1 MLRVL
6 QRPAVWMPL
15 TVLLLTGL
23 LILLL
28 GPVAWWATPAKHLQ
42 GKDKADV
49 HNATR
54 QTLLAAVGGL
64 VVLTGAAFTAR
75 TYYLSRRGQFTGRYT
90 TAIGQ
95 LASDKLTER
104 LGGIYALEH
113 LMVESDRDHNTVVE
127 VLAAFVRERTRPAST
142 PPATVGPIGAEQI
155 ASVHTIGSV
164 VQPTDVQA
172 ALTVLGRR
180 PHRSESNSVDL
191 ARTDLCGADLAAA
204 NLQRA
209 ELTAANLQGA
219 DLSAANLQGADL
231 VEANLQGADLVEANL
246 QRADLTAANLQ
257 RADLEHA
264 DLQGG
269 YLGEARLT
277 DAYLAGAHLQ
287 GVQLFQADL
296 QRAGLGKANLQDA
309 KLLTANLQAARLVRA
324 NLERGDLRGANLQG
338 ADLTGVNMERANL
351 TVANLQRADL
361 TGANLRGAEL
371 DRADLRGAELDRADL
386 RGAQLQGAIMDSTTR
401 ASDELREAWAAAQSK
416 SQDEGRA

>member
-1 MLRVL
+1 M
-6 QRPAVWMPL
+6 
-15 TVLLLTGL
+15 LLLTGL

-49 HNATR
+49 RNATR

-75 TYYLSRRGQFTGRYT
+75 TFYLSRRGQFTDRYT
-90 TAIGQ
+90 KAIGQ

-113 LMVESDRDHNTVVE
+113 LMAESDRDHNTVVE
-127 VLAAFVRERTRPAST
+127 VLAAFVRERTRPASA
-142 PPATVGPIGAEQI
+142 PPATTGPIGAEHTT
-155 ASVHTIGSV
+155 SVHTAALM

-180 PHRSESNSVDL
+180 PHRPESNSVDL
-191 ARTDLCGADLAAA
+191 ARTDLRGADLAAA

-209 ELTAANLQGA
+209 ALTAANLQGA
-219 DLSAANLQGADL
+219 TLSA
-231 VEANLQGADLVEANL
+231 ANLQGADLVEANL
-246 QRADLTAANLQ
+246 QRADLVEANLQGADLTAANLQ
-257 RADLEHA
+257 RADLEDA

-269 YLGEARLT
+269 YLGQARLT

-287 GVQLFQADL
+287 GVQLSQADL

-309 KLLTANLQAARLVRA
+309 NLLVANLQAARLVRA
-324 NLERGDLRGANLQG
+324 NLERGDLRGANLHR
-338 ADLTGVNMERANL
+338 ADLTGANLERANL
-351 TVANLQRADL
+351 TAANLQRADL

-386 RGAQLQGAIMDSTTR
+386 RGARLQGTIVDSTTR
-401 ASDELREAWAAAQSK
+401 MSDELREMWAAAPSNN
-416 SQDEGRA
+416 DDDGEA

>member
-1 MLRVL
+1 M
-6 QRPAVWMPL
+6 
-15 TVLLLTGL
+15 LLLTGL
-23 LILLL
+23 LILIL

-49 HNATR
+49 RNATR

-75 TYYLSRRGQFTGRYT
+75 TFYLSRRGQFTDRYMK
-90 TAIGQ
+90 AIGQ

-113 LMVESDRDHNTVVE
+113 LMAESDRDHNTVVE
-127 VLAAFVRERTRPAST
+127 VLAAFVRERTRPASA
-142 PPATVGPIGAEQI
+142 PSATTGPIGAEH
-155 ASVHTIGSV
+155 AMSVHTAGLL

-180 PHRSESNSVDL
+180 PHRPESNSVDL
-191 ARTDLCGADLAAA
+191 ARTDLRGADLAAA

-219 DLSAANLQGADL
+219 VLSAANLQGADL
-231 VEANLQGADLVEANL
+231 VEANLQRADLVEANL
-246 QRADLTAANLQ
+246 QGADLTAANLQ

-269 YLGEARLT
+269 YLGQARLK
-277 DAYLAGAHLQ
+277 DAHLAGAHMQ
-287 GVQLFQADL
+287 GVQLFSADL

-309 KLLTANLQAARLVRA
+309 KLFTANLQAARLVRA
-324 NLERGDLRGANLQG
+324 NLERGDLRWTNLQR
-338 ADLTGVNMERANL
+338 ADLTGANLERANL

-361 TGANLRGAEL
+361 TGANLRGAKL
-371 DRADLRGAELDRADL
+371 DRADLRGAELDQADL
-386 RGAQLQGAIMDSTTR
+386 CGARLEGAIVDSTTR
-401 ASDELREAWAAAQSK
+401 MSDKLREVWAAAQSNNG
-416 SQDEGRA
+416 DDGEA